1 MKKLLGIVVLGLLL
15 SLSAKADDISD
26 FEIEGMSIND
36 TLLQFYNKDEIINY
50 RYTNSYKDDKFLSIS
65 IESENFKTYEFVD
78 IEYLKEDKNL
88 LIKAISGTIYQSD
101 IEDCYKKME
110 TIGDEL
116 SSLFSSAKVSS
127 GEHAHMA
134 DPSGKSTVRDITFD
148 LANGSILVQ
157 CYDYNSSEIG
167 SDNLTLSIWSKTF
180 VEYLDTNPYN

>member
-1 MKKLLGIVVLGLLL
+1 MKKILGIIVLSLLL
-15 SLSAKADDISD
+15 SVTSKADDISN
-26 FEIEGMSIND
+26 FEIEEMSIGD

-65 IESENFKTYEFVD
+65 IESENFKTYEVVD

-180 VEYLDTNPYN
+180 VEYLETNPYN

>member
-1 MKKLLGIVVLGLLL
+1 
-15 SLSAKADDISD
+15 
-26 FEIEGMSIND
+26 
-36 TLLQFYNKDEIINY
+36 
-50 RYTNSYKDDKFLSIS
+50 
-65 IESENFKTYEFVD
+65 
-78 IEYLKEDKNL
+78 
-88 LIKAISGTIYQSD
+88 
-101 IEDCYKKME
+101 ME